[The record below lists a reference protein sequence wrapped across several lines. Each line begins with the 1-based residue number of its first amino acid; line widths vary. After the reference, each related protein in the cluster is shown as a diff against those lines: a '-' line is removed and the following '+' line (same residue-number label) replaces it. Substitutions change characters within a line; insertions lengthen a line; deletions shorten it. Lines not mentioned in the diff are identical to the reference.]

1 MTEVLNLA
9 GKPWSE
15 DEDRQLI
22 TEYTRDKLKLME
34 LCSIHKRKAG
44 GISSRLVR
52 LNVIDERRAARGY
65 SEYLESAAYKEI
77 CDKRALNKQTNC
89 LIEQSENKSVSDS
102 ESPKSPKT
110 FYGLDKGNYPSRM
123 GQPWLEDE
131 VIKLLTLIQK
141 KKSLKDIAKQHDRTE
156 GGIIAKLKGLAVD
169 YHFNDERPIEEIMKF
184 TGLNKEEIVDAIRKK
199 EYRDSHKRIKKTIE
213 IEEDN
218 SEPTLKHLMEL
229 MKDLQYKV
237 NVILEKIQ

>member
-1 MTEVLNLA
+1 MTEVLN
-9 GKPWSE
+9 K
-15 DEDRQLI
+15 
-22 TEYTRDKLKLME
+22 
-34 LCSIHKRKAG
+34 
-44 GISSRLVR
+44 
-52 LNVIDERRAARGY
+52 
-65 SEYLESAAYKEI
+65 SAI
-77 CDKRALNKQTNC
+77 G
-89 LIEQSENKSVSDS
+89 S
-102 ESPKSPKT
+102 ESQKSSKT

-131 VIKLLTLIQK
+131 IIKLLTLIQK

-213 IEEDN
+213 TEEDN